1 MQFADYFKNRAN
13 KYFELAK
20 KLHNPQLAQTF
31 RDRARLL
38 TQAKRSSGRVNGAK
52 RPSPGIVIS
61 QAKTLEDLKRELQG
75 LPDTSSLCVPL
86 LEYSRA
92 QRDEFW
98 RASPRL
104 SRQYKCSAEFR
115 PDGGLWF
122 VKRP

>member
-13 KYFELAK
+13 KYFELEK

-75 LPDTSSLCVPL
+75 LPDTS
-86 LEYSRA
+86 R
-92 QRDEFW
+92 
-98 RASPRL
+98 RL
-104 SRQYKCSAEFR
+104 SRQYKCSVEFR

-122 VKRP
+122 VKR